1 MGGST
6 RTFAVSVAMLVAVV
20 SHAIPGLAAD
30 AEPGKGACCFGGP
43 ECVGSLIESCQALVP
58 GQRTAP
64 HDLPSFAW
72 IVMGLVAGAG
82 LLAWALVA
90 WLREYHATKRAQITA
105 DSKNDEAT
113 RTVTVLKTVAA
124 LFPEET
130 PTINRVIDALLHP
143 QPKK

>member
-1 MGGST
+1 
-6 RTFAVSVAMLVAVV
+6 MLVAVV

-30 AEPGKGACCFGGP
+30 AEPGGGAYCFGGP
-43 ECVGSLIESCQALVP
+43 QCVGSLIESCQALVP
-58 GQRTAP
+58 GQRTSP
-64 HDLPSFAW
+64 QDLPPCAW

-90 WLREYHATKRAQITA
+90 WLREYHLTKRARITA
-105 DSKNDEAT
+105 KSKNDEDT

-124 LFPEET
+124 LFPEEA
-130 PTINRVIDALLHP
+130 PMIKRVIDALLHP